1 MLLKLRLFCYRCD
14 TALAAKVLSVDI
26 FPARNIST
34 SNSTQDRV
42 KKQVFFGGLFKTG
55 IRHMEVIKN
64 AKPEF
69 CVREVCC
76 RSRVV
81 YERGFDLAVTM
92 RMYPVSRIEMMS
104 SPNPRTF

>member
-14 TALAAKVLSVDI
+14 TALAAKMLSVYI

-42 KKQVFFGGLFKTG
+42 KKQVFFGCLFKTG

-69 CVREVCC
+69 CVRGVCC
-76 RSRVV
+76 RSADMWRYSLSPSAKRRVWLGG
-81 YERGFDLAVTM
+81 RRDPSLRSG
-92 RMYPVSRIEMMS
+92 
-104 SPNPRTF
+104 